1 MPLGRRPLLALLGL
15 PLVALLVGLLTLGAH
30 AQTAPRVA
38 DASGGACTQHT
49 LKYGITDDPAE
60 VQRQTAFESSNAAIT
75 ASGFYGRPT
84 PAVPTLH
91 AASHST
97 VVVFYRPDLSAR
109 ELAPLHALM
118 AVAVAPKAP
127 LIVTPRRQVAP
138 LVALGLGQQLT
149 CTAADAA
156 QTARVRAFAAGI
168 YPSLKA

>member
-30 AQTAPRVA
+30 AQTSPRVP

-49 LKYGITDDPAE
+49 LKYRITDDPAE
-60 VQRQTAFESSNAAIT
+60 VRRQNAFETSSAAIT
-75 ASGFYGRPT
+75 ADGFYTRPA

-91 AASHST
+91 AASHGY
-97 VVVFYRPDLSAR
+97 VVVFYRADLSTE

-118 AVAVAPKAP
+118 AAAVATKAP
-127 LIVTPRRQVAP
+127 VIVTPRRQAAP
-138 LVALGLGQQLT
+138 LVALGEGQQLT

-168 YPSLKA
+168 FPSLKA